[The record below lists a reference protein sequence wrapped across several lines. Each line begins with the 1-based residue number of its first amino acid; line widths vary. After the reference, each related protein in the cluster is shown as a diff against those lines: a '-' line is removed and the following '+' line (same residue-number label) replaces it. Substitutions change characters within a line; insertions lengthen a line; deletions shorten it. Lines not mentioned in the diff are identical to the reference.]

1 MKSFN
6 PDQHVYRSGGIRL
19 PGATDVIKS
28 EGLIDT
34 GYMTEEARWRGK
46 CVHRGIE
53 LFVKNELDWDTVD
66 ESIIGHLRSFE
77 KLIAV
82 TGFEVVGAEEA
93 LFDDAFGCIPDVWGI
108 LNGFRVVIELKT
120 GAVPKWAAIQTALQ
134 ARALRNEGKFD
145 AAKRFGLRLMPD
157 GSLAKLVPFENP
169 ADERRA
175 LGMVDSFHWKVENG
189 YMREW

>member
-6 PDQHVYRSGGIRL
+6 ADQHIYRSSGIRL

-28 EGLIDT
+28 QGVIDT
-34 GYMTEEARWRGK
+34 GYMTEEARWRGQ

-53 LFVKNELDWDTVD
+53 LFVKKELDWDTVD
-66 ESIIGHLRSFE
+66 DSIVGHLRSFE
-77 KLIAV
+77 KLLAV
-82 TGFEVVGAEEA
+82 TGFIVEGAEEA
-93 LFDDAFGCIPDVWGI
+93 LFDDAFACMPDVWGI
-108 LNGFRVVIELKT
+108 LNGCRVVIELKT

-134 ARALRNEGKFD
+134 ARALRASGRFD
-145 AAKRFGLRLMPD
+145 PVKRFGLRLMPD
-157 GSLAKLVPFENP
+157 GTLAKLVPFENP

-175 LGMVDSFHWKVENG
+175 MGMVDSFHWKIENG